1 MEKLIDI
8 GRGPISSFLD
18 LLLAD
23 KATKKNIIWA
33 TDTYESLGHG
43 FTDKEQMDQTLLLQH
58 ADLIKPRIQKTQEAQ
73 AERTRKKAEVFT
85 PAWLCNTMN
94 NYCDEEWF
102 GRKNV
107 FNIENDNCTWTVIE
121 EPIEFPKR
129 KTWKQYVDSRRLE
142 ITCGEAPYLVSR
154 YDVSTGELIYP
165 LKKRIGQLDRKLRIV
180 NENTLDYNEWI
191 KWTIRAFEA
200 SYGYEYQGD
209 NLLIARVNLL
219 LTFIEYYTD
228 RWGYE
233 PDIKLIH
240 LIANK
245 IAWNIWQM
253 DGRQD
258 TVPLGK
264 PYEKYRQLTMLET
277 TPDMS
282 EHEEKKK
289 DVPCRV
295 CNWRSKFSL
304 EFQEIKGDLIMS
316 NKLFN
321 YVIGNPPYQ
330 EEFSSDGNK
339 TYAAPVY
346 NTFMD
351 AAGDV
356 AERVELIHPARFL
369 FNAGSTPKAW
379 NKKML
384 ADTHFKVLRYEED
397 ATKIFPNTDIKV
409 GVAITYRDSKKEF
422 GAIKVFTKYDALN
435 SVLDKVIKNVGFKG
449 MDSIV
454 ITRTA
459 YRLTEKLHEDYPEA
473 RYKEDE
479 NGDNIGKLSKGH
491 DYDMST
497 NIFER
502 LPDVFYDVKPN
513 DGYNYIRVFGREN
526 NQRVYKYIR
535 EDYVNNPKPL
545 FKFSIVLPKANN
557 SGEFGETLAQPVL
570 TEPGIGSTE
579 TFISVGF
586 FNTEKENK
594 NCLKYISC
602 KFARAML
609 GVLKI
614 TQDLTP
620 DKWKYV
626 PLQDFTSNS
635 DIDWSK
641 SVHEIDLQL
650 YQKYGLSEDEIDFI
664 ETHVKEME

>member
-107 FNIENDNCTWTVIE
+107 FNIENDDCTWTVIE

-129 KTWKQYVDSRRLE
+129 KTWKHYVDSRRLE

-339 TYAAPVY
+339 TYASPVY
-346 NTFMD
+346 NIFMD

-397 ATKIFPNTDIKV
+397 ATKVFPNTDIKG
-409 GVAITYRDSKKEF
+409 GVAITYRDSRKEF
-422 GAIKVFTKYDALN
+422 GAITVFTKFPELN
-435 SVLDKVIKNVGFKG
+435 AILKKATPNNDEESLMSVIYIQN
-449 MDSIV
+449 
-454 ITRTA
+454 
-459 YRLTEKLHEDYPEA
+459 RLNLKTLLNDYPNL
-473 RYKEDE
+473 KE
-479 NGDNIGKLSKGH
+479 NIGSNGKDSRFEK
-491 DYDMST
+491 
-497 NIFER
+497 NIFT
-502 LPDVFYDVKPN
+502 K
-513 DGYNYIRVFGREN
+513 I
-526 NQRVYKYIR
+526 
-535 EDYVNNPKPL
+535 PL
-545 FKFSIVLPKANN
+545 FKDERIDDAIKTLGIHSNKRTWRYLPKKYVDFAHENLSKYKVIIPVANG
-557 SGEFGETLAQPVL
+557 SGAFGQALSTPV
-570 TEPGIGSTE
+570 IGSPFEAYTRSFVGVGAFDTE
-579 TFISVGF
+579 EEAFAA
-586 FNTEKENK
+586 
-594 NCLKYISC
+594 LKYVKS
-602 KFARAML
+602 KFARTML
-609 GVLKI
+609 SILKV
-614 TQDLTP
+614 TQMTNRDV
-620 DKWKYV
+620 WKYV

>member
-1 MEKLIDI
+1 MINLDIIAKELNIEKDKSEKDVEWYRRVVYSAV
-8 GRGPISSFLD
+8 GRMALATLWNENDKGEISVRRL
-18 LLLAD
+18 
-23 KATKKNIIWA
+23 KRT
-33 TDTYESLGHG
+33 TYELLKAYESIVPEINSTSNYGEYTDMLCDSILFTMENAG
-43 FTDKEQMDQTLLLQH
+43 FFYHRAEYYRIAKTKH
-58 ADLIKPRIQKTQEAQ
+58 IKTG
-73 AERTRKKAEVFT
+73 KAK
-85 PAWLCNTMN
+85 LCR
-94 NYCDEEWF
+94 
-102 GRKNV
+102 G
-107 FNIENDNCTWTVIE
+107 
-121 EPIEFPKR
+121 
-129 KTWKQYVDSRRLE
+129 
-142 ITCGEAPYLVSR
+142 
-154 YDVSTGELIYP
+154 IYA
-165 LKKRIGQLDRKLRIV
+165 
-180 NENTLDYNEWI
+180 T
-191 KWTIRAFEA
+191 EA

-219 LTFIEYYTD
+219 LTFIEYYAD

-264 PYEKYRQLTMLET
+264 PYERYHQLTMLET
-277 TPDMS
+277 TPDT
-282 EHEEKKK
+282 ECEGKKK

-295 CNWRSKFSL
+295 FNWRSKFSL

-346 NTFMD
+346 NIFMD

-397 ATKIFPNTDIKV
+397 ATKIFPNTDIKG

-650 YQKYGLSEDEIDFI
+650 YQKYGLSEDEIDF
-664 ETHVKEME
+664 MFFASANS